1 MSVVV
6 KNVEGNLPR
15 FLFAY
20 SYKLEEKSGGGAATV
35 RHLVSGRPVG
45 RSVGVEWYMAVLDGY
60 GAIVVDG
67 LGGTKEEEDEEDGK
81 MGRGGKFGSVGR
93 FGRER
98 EGEEE
103 EANQEP

>member
-15 FLFAY
+15 FLFSY

-35 RHLVSGRPVG
+35 RHLVSGRP
-45 RSVGVEWYMAVLDGY
+45 VGVEWYMAVLDGY

-67 LGGTKEEEDEEDGK
+67 LGGTKEEDGK
-81 MGRGGKFGSVGR
+81 MGEASLGRSVGSE
-93 FGRER
+93 GNER
-98 EGEEE
+98 EKKKRRRRTRNRD
-103 EANQEP
+103 AI